1 MNIISTHNMKIHEIF
16 PTVVL
21 QDTIENHDE
30 FKEKY
35 FVELKSQWF
44 DGYNNETPENS
55 GRCSLHLNPN
65 YYSFFKSLVKS
76 VRNYLDVLDVYHEKL
91 DINIVKAWV
100 GYHNKDIPQLK
111 PHIHNASDISF
122 CYYISSDPSSDKLC
136 VHNKNNINE
145 VCGGLFETSDRFN
158 LLKKFNRYNCE
169 NYTITPHEGTVV
181 LFPSSLMHSTLKKDN
196 LSDRYVIAG
205 DIKLC
210 LKEEYN
216 LHHQSMV
223 NPKLWLSF

>member
-1 MNIISTHNMKIHEIF
+1 MKVHEVF
-16 PTVVL
+16 PIVVA
-21 QDTIENHDE
+21 QDTIDIHDE

-35 FVELKSQWF
+35 FDELKTLWF
-44 DGYNNETPENS
+44 NGYENETPENS
-55 GRCSLHLNPN
+55 GRCSLHLNED
-65 YYSFFKSLVKS
+65 YYPLFNSLVKC
-76 VRNYLDVLDVYHEKL
+76 VRNYLNILEVQHEKL
-91 DINIVKAWV
+91 NINITKAWI

-111 PHIHNASDISF
+111 PHIHNEANISF
-122 CYYISSDPSSDKLC
+122 CYYIQSDESSDKFC
-136 VHNKNNINE
+136 VHNANNLNE
-145 VCGGLFETSDRFN
+145 LSKGMFETGDRFN

-169 NYTITPHEGTVV
+169 HYTITPHEGTVI
-181 LFPSSLMHSTLKKDN
+181 LFPSSLIHSTLKRDN

-216 LHHQSMV
+216 LHHQSMP